1 MQDFVFQGG
10 YCRFF
15 CHSVCSVAGR
25 MTGFLHK
32 CLSMYSVLVVQKS
45 VIIDHGLNMTLF
57 LLSCVTAV
65 VLRSANIAIKLQKIK
80 GTDWTVILPVFFE
93 FKLLHVL
100 N

>member
-15 CHSVCSVAGR
+15 CHSVCSVAAR

-45 VIIDHGLNMTLF
+45 VA
-57 LLSCVTAV
+57 AV
-65 VLRSANIAIKLQKIK
+65 VLRSANIAIELQR
-80 GTDWTVILPVFFE
+80 
-93 FKLLHVL
+93 L
-100 N
+100 NEQIGR